1 MTQNKSSLAFVAHAL
16 VRAASTLVSTLGVI
30 SHWLRVRRSVGQ
42 TPRSARVPL
51 DPLFAGRIK
60 CLPLATGR
68 PVGRLRTG
76 ASAPLWVRSF
86 ARLVVMALLICAPPA
101 WTQSTDF
108 APVVAKSVSRSI
120 DLPGEIA
127 PFLSVSLHAK
137 VTGYVERMLVDRGSV
152 VQQGDLLAELS
163 APEMAAQIG
172 EAQLKVQ
179 VADADLLQAEAQL
192 AGAQSIYDHLKIAAQ
207 TPGTVAG
214 NELIQA
220 EKQVDASRALVDS
233 RKQAIQVA
241 AARVRTLR
249 DLETYLK
256 ITAPFAGVV
265 TDRLVHP
272 GALVGPG
279 VDPVLLVLQQVSRL
293 RLVVA
298 VPEEDTGG
306 IVTGSKVSF
315 SVPAQPERTYSGTV
329 VRLAQ
334 ALDPKTRT
342 MAVEL
347 DVANPDGT
355 LAPGMY
361 PTVKWPVRRTRPALY
376 VPRTSVVTTTE
387 RTFVVRNQ
395 NGRAQW
401 VDVRKGAVEG
411 DLVEVLGNLKAGDLV
426 VRRATDELR
435 DGAPLNAPGK

>member
-1 MTQNKSSLAFVAHAL
+1 MKQSKMTLTFVAHAL
-16 VRAASTLVSTLGVI
+16 VRAASTLVLTLGVAKLAAVAI
-30 SHWLRVRRSVGQ
+30 LF
-42 TPRSARVPL
+42 
-51 DPLFAGRIK
+51 FAG
-60 CLPLATGR
+60 
-68 PVGRLRTG
+68 
-76 ASAPLWVRSF
+76 
-86 ARLVVMALLICAPPA
+86 PA
-101 WTQSTDF
+101 WPQSAEF

-137 VTGYVERMLVDRGSV
+137 VAGYVERMYVDRGSV
-152 VQQGDLLAELS
+152 VKQGDLLADLS
-163 APEMAAQIG
+163 APEMAGQIG
-172 EAQLKVQ
+172 EARLKVQ
-179 VADADLLQAEAQL
+179 VAGADRLQAEAQL
-192 AGAQSIYDHLKIAAQ
+192 AGAQSTYDHLKIAAQ
-207 TPGTVAG
+207 APGAIAG
-214 NELIQA
+214 NESILA
-220 EKQVDASRALVDS
+220 EKQVDAAKALLDS

-241 AARVRTLR
+241 EARVQTLR
-249 DLETYLK
+249 DMETYLK

-279 VDPVLLVLQQVSRL
+279 ADPVLLILQQVSRL
-293 RLVVA
+293 RLIVA

-306 IVTGSKVSF
+306 IITGSKVNF

-329 VRLAQ
+329 ARLAQ

-347 DVANPDGT
+347 DLANPDGT

-401 VDVRKGAVEG
+401 VDVRKGAAEG
-411 DLVEVLGNLKAGDLV
+411 DLLEVLGDLKAGDLV

-435 DGAPLNAPGK
+435 DGAPLNLPGK